1 MAEVGYVEET
11 TLGEMFLKRNGRLN
25 RWRYFKRRVVLGI
38 AITMLLTLGY
48 RIFGYEF
55 GQVNTP
61 YAGIYNTVLSL
72 LFVIP
77 TYCLNV
83 RRLQDMNR
91 GKIIALVYAAISVA
105 MAFMD
110 FTGVNYQLYLA
121 LTLATMSF
129 AISGYLLIAP
139 GTLGKNRYG
148 LSPIPIK

>member
-1 MAEVGYVEET
+1 MAELGYVEEN
-11 TLGEMFLKRNGRLN
+11 TLGEMFFKRNGRLN
-25 RWRYFKRRVVLGI
+25 RWRYFKRRLVLGI
-38 AITMLLTLGY
+38 LVTMILTLGY

-61 YAGIYNTVLSL
+61 YAGIYNTVVSL
-72 LFVIP
+72 IFIIP

-91 GKIIALVYAAISVA
+91 GKIIALVYAAVSVA

-139 GTLGKNRYG
+139 GTRGKNRYG